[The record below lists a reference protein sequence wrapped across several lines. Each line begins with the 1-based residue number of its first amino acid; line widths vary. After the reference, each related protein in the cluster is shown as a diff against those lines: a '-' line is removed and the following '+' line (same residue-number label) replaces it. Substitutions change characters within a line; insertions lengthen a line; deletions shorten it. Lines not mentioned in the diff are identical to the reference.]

1 VTKRVRRFFVILVS
15 IIMCSYRRGDP
26 YNTKYKK
33 IKEESMK
40 SKEKRGGAR
49 VGSGAKKKEITK
61 KECILVACIQMK

>member
-1 VTKRVRRFFVILVS
+1 
-15 IIMCSYRRGDP
+15 MCSYRRGDP